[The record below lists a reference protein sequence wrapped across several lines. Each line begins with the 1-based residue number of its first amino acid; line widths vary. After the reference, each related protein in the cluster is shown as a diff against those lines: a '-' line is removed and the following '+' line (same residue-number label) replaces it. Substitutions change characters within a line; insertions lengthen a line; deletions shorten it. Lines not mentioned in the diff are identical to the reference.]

1 MVSLWINPFGT
12 YIFQFIFPA
21 TAICIFIV
29 CCLFI
34 VTFGTTLQVT
44 LLKHAVSELRF
55 DCPDSAF
62 ISLVYEL
69 LSILSLCLPSL
80 RTERPNIHTGLKS
93 SLEGRAALKSSFQF
107 GQHPLLYFA
116 HFVCTPPL
124 PFPPSLFIL
133 WFHSAFLP
141 SIHRLFI
148 LSFFSTRWHTANTI
162 QLKRKKDRWLLTA
175 ASSLFLPLLKGRHSV
190 CCEVSELVG
199 VTKVCVCVCEW
210 S

>member
-29 CCLFI
+29 CCFVHCNLWNNFASN
-34 VTFGTTLQVT
+34 TPQTCSQWTPFWL
-44 LLKHAVSELRF
+44 SRF
-55 DCPDSAF
+55 
-62 ISLVYEL
+62 SLHFTCL
-69 LSILSLCLPSL
+69 WAALHPLSLSPELEN
-80 RTERPNIHTGLKS
+80 RKTEHSHRPEEQFRG
-93 SLEGRAALKSSFQF
+93 EGSFKSSFQF

-133 WFHSAFLP
+133 WFRSAFLL

-148 LSFFSTRWHTANTI
+148 LSFFSTRWRTANTI
-162 QLKRKKDRWLLTA
+162 QLKRKKDGWLWLPPPLS
-175 ASSLFLPLLKGRHSV
+175 SSL
-190 CCEVSELVG
+190 C
-199 VTKVCVCVCEW
+199 
-210 S
+210 